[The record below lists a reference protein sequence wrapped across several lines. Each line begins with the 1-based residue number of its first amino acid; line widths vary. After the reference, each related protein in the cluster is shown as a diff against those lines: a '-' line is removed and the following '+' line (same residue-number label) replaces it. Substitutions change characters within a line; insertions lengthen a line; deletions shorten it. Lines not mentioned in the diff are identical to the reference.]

1 MRRADLVWWKVH
13 LFFCNANLTDPEGGT
28 FSQRREQRVSSLRG
42 RSEPW
47 ASSDHRKIRTEEIR
61 KEMSSDLDS
70 SLTSIDWLPKLGI
83 SSLRSGKERGG
94 VGEGEREKK
103 RDRGKERGDFM
114 PSVPSP
120 SPSNCKGKPPHSY
133 ATLIAMAIAAAP
145 ERKLSL
151 NDIYTW
157 ISNTFPYYSRAG
169 RGWKNSIRHN
179 LSLNKC
185 FRKVPRPQNDPGKGS
200 YWTMDGP
207 PEPMSPARAPKRP
220 YPEEEEE
227 EELQHFTSA
236 DLHQG
241 LNPVVKPFH
250 HIRVA
255 TLKRVCSKPAVIV
268 LNQKKVDCSLWVRGQ
283 SLPQAEAFKFLGL
296 FLMRDDFGIPQTELK
311 SVRGER
317 GVSHRGGFPLG
328 PIPPPAKTAAV
339 RGRSPHHQSTPNQD
353 LQSNAYPVGTVQR
366 PPSPPPHKQP
376 SPCMSAHVSGLPAS
390 DLSINS
396 FLPPHPPGSTFLV
409 PAASAAPLPAVSLSA
424 AAPSYCNS
432 FPASSEPLP
441 VSTFSCT
448 SISTTVCTTSG
459 PSSSCQSVAPPPA
472 VLGHHSTDPPLR
484 FSFEDLNIPDLY
496 ASFKSLFK
504 TMRERGG
511 SISDVAPL
519 LVPSNDTM
527 PLHTPTL
534 PPFSPHPT
542 SALTAPPAAGPP
554 PVAAQVAVQAP
565 HPAESERISQLTVPA
580 DWFSNPD
587 SLKESF
593 RIASN
598 LDWANIDLS
607 SHPDLLESMKQAEL
621 CDWALDPGLFTSL
634 CDSLNRFFSQKG
646 MISSGNNS
654 PVIPGAPHS
663 VQPSPLTSNPP
674 PTLTSLTHPSPIQY
688 PTPLPPTNGTLLPRR
703 PPPTQGPGLQRPHL
717 TNPANAAAGIQ
728 PQPLTPRQR
737 PPLKNLHSN
746 SEEFQDD
753 FDWDSLII

>member
-1 MRRADLVWWKVH
+1 
-13 LFFCNANLTDPEGGT
+13 
-28 FSQRREQRVSSLRG
+28 
-42 RSEPW
+42 
-47 ASSDHRKIRTEEIR
+47 
-61 KEMSSDLDS
+61 MSSDLNS
-70 SLTSIDWLPKLGI
+70 SLTSIDWLPNLGI

-94 VGEGEREKK
+94 EKK
-103 RDRGKERGDFM
+103 RDKGKERGDFV

-120 SPSNCKGKPPHSY
+120 SPSSCKGKPPHSY

-207 PEPMSPARAPKRP
+207 PESMSPTRAPKRP
-220 YPEEEEE
+220 YPEDEEE
-227 EELQHFTSA
+227 EELKH
-236 DLHQG
+236 
-241 LNPVVKPFH
+241 V
-250 HIRVA
+250 
-255 TLKRVCSKPAVIV
+255 
-268 LNQKKVDCSLWVRGQ
+268 
-283 SLPQAEAFKFLGL
+283 
-296 FLMRDDFGIPQTELK
+296 
-311 SVRGER
+311 
-317 GVSHRGGFPLG
+317 
-328 PIPPPAKTAAV
+328 PPPVKTAMV
-339 RGRSPHHQSTPNQD
+339 SGPSPCHQPASHQD
-353 LQSNAYPVGTVQR
+353 LQFNTSPVGPIQQ

-376 SPCMSAHVSGLPAS
+376 SPYMSAHVSVLPAS
-390 DLSINS
+390 HLSVSQSAELPPAAPMSSINS
-396 FLPPHPPGSTFLV
+396 FPPPHPPSSTFSL
-409 PAASAAPLPAVSLSA
+409 PAAATAP
-424 AAPSYCNS
+424 PSYSSTAMS
-432 FPASSEPLP
+432 FPASSNPLP

-448 SISTTVCTTSG
+448 SNSTNVSTLSG
-459 PSSSCQSVAPPPA
+459 PSSSCTTVAPPTA
-472 VLGHHSTDPPLR
+472 ASGHSTDPHLR

-511 SISDVAPL
+511 SISDGALPL
-519 LVPSNDTM
+519 GPSNDTT

-534 PPFSPHPT
+534 PPFSPHPP
-542 SALTAPPAAGPP
+542 SALSAPPAAGPR
-554 PVAAQVAVQAP
+554 PVAAQPPVAGAPPVAGPPTVAGAAAVQAP

-593 RIASN
+593 RIATN

-646 MISSGNNS
+646 MISPGQNS
-654 PVIPGAPHS
+654 PVTLGAPHS
-663 VQPSPLTSNPP
+663 LQPSPLTSNPP
-674 PTLTSLTHPSPIQY
+674 PTLTSLTHPSPLPY
-688 PTPLPPTNGTLLPRR
+688 PTALPPTNGTQLPRR
-703 PPPTQGPGLQRPHL
+703 PPPMQGTGQQRPHL
-717 TNPANAAAGIQ
+717 TNPANAAGIQ
-728 PQPLTPRQR
+728 PQPATPRQR

-753 FDWDSLII
+753 FDWDSLIL

>member
-1 MRRADLVWWKVH
+1 
-13 LFFCNANLTDPEGGT
+13 
-28 FSQRREQRVSSLRG
+28 
-42 RSEPW
+42 
-47 ASSDHRKIRTEEIR
+47 
-61 KEMSSDLDS
+61 MSSDLDS
-70 SLTSIDWLPKLGI
+70 SLTSIDWLPKLGV

-94 VGEGEREKK
+94 ERERR
-103 RDRGKERGDFM
+103 RDKGRERGDFV

-207 PEPMSPARAPKRP
+207 PESMSPARAPKRP

-227 EELQHFTSA
+227 E
-236 DLHQG
+236 D
-241 LNPVVKPFH
+241 
-250 HIRVA
+250 
-255 TLKRVCSKPAVIV
+255 
-268 LNQKKVDCSLWVRGQ
+268 
-283 SLPQAEAFKFLGL
+283 
-296 FLMRDDFGIPQTELK
+296 
-311 SVRGER
+311 
-317 GVSHRGGFPLG
+317 
-328 PIPPPAKTAAV
+328 
-339 RGRSPHHQSTPNQD
+339 STP
-353 LQSNAYPVGTVQR
+353 
-366 PPSPPPHKQP
+366 
-376 SPCMSAHVSGLPAS
+376 
-390 DLSINS
+390 
-396 FLPPHPPGSTFLV
+396 
-409 PAASAAPLPAVSLSA
+409 
-424 AAPSYCNS
+424 
-432 FPASSEPLP
+432 
-441 VSTFSCT
+441 
-448 SISTTVCTTSG
+448 VCTVSV
-459 PSSSCQSVAPPPA
+459 PSSSCPAPPPA
-472 VLGHHSTDPPLR
+472 ASGHHAADPPLR

-519 LVPSNDTM
+519 LVPSNDTT

-534 PPFSPHPT
+534 PPFSPHPAP
-542 SALTAPPAAGPP
+542 ALTAPPVAGQQPVAGPP
-554 PVAAQVAVQAP
+554 AAAAVQAP
-565 HPAESERISQLTVPA
+565 HPAESEPVPA
-580 DWFSNPD
+580 DWFSNTD

-646 MISSGNNS
+646 MISPGNNS
-654 PVIPGAPHS
+654 PVTHGAPHFL
-663 VQPSPLTSNPP
+663 QPSPLTSNPP
-674 PTLTSLTHPSPIQY
+674 PTLTSLTHPSPLPY
-688 PTPLPPTNGTLLPRR
+688 PSTLPPTNGTQLPRR
-703 PPPTQGPGLQRPHL
+703 PPPMQGPALQRPHL
-717 TNPANAAAGIQ
+717 ANALQ
-728 PQPLTPRQR
+728 TFPNKPLSLPQILLFPGAPRQR

-753 FDWDSLII
+753 FDWDSLIL